1 MNKKTISTFIHA
13 ILAGASVGIAA
24 TAYLSVENKIAGAL
38 FFTLGL
44 FMVCTF
50 DLYLFTGKIGYI
62 FENKPSY
69 LLWIVNVWCGNLV
82 GTYLT
87 GMAIR
92 STRLF
97 DAIGERASHYADVK
111 LSDNL
116 VSVFILAIFC
126 NIMMVVVVDGYK
138 NNQHEVGKYVGM
150 LLGVGVFI
158 VCGFEHC
165 IANMFY
171 ITLSGQW
178 SMKAFIFVLVCTVG
192 NAVGSVIIPL
202 ARQYRNKSLT
212 C

>member
-1 MNKKTISTFIHA
+1 MNMKTISTFIHA
-13 ILAGASVGIAA
+13 ILAGVSISIAA
-24 TAYLSVENKIAGAL
+24 TAYLSLDNKIAGAL
-38 FFTLGL
+38 FFTIGL
-44 FMVCTF
+44 FIVCTF
-50 DLYLFTGKIGYI
+50 DLYLFTGKVGYI

-69 LLWIVNVWCGNLV
+69 LLWIANVWCGNLV
-82 GTYLT
+82 GSCLT
-87 GMAIR
+87 GLAIR
-92 STRLF
+92 YTRLYA
-97 DAIGERASHYADVK
+97 AIGEKAQHYAEIK

-116 VSVFILAIFC
+116 LSVFILAIFC

-138 NNQHEVGKYVGM
+138 HNQHEVGKYVGM
-150 LLGVGVFI
+150 FLGVGIFI

-178 SMKAFIFVLVCTVG
+178 SLKAVLFILICTIG
-192 NAVGSVIIPL
+192 NATGSVILPL